1 MTRIL
6 FVIGLFLE
14 ANSNPTMLITTNIFR
29 TFRLPHSGNVYQI
42 FNILKIKDDPHKLSI
57 FEIRDCKKRGY
68 LNVLKATFRNT
79 IREPTC

>member
-42 FNILKIKDDPHKLSI
+42 FNILKIKDDPHKLI
-57 FEIRDCKKRGY
+57 FSKLETAK
-68 LNVLKATFRNT
+68 NVV
-79 IREPTC
+79 I